1 MCVCVYASLV
11 TITQHLLID
20 DKSAKLTC
28 RDRMELLFNT
38 QRAMRNPKPKM
49 TIYIDEGIR
58 TRAKTAA
65 AHSRKSL
72 SEFLMPFIEAAIAAE
87 EEKMRKQLT
96 PIVPLLTEASP
107 SRSLE

>member
-1 MCVCVYASLV
+1 MCFYAPLV
-11 TITQHLLID
+11 TIAQHLPID
-20 DKSAKLTC
+20 DKSATMLC
-28 RDRMELLFNT
+28 RDRMELLFDT
-38 QRAMRNPKPKM
+38 QIMSKPKL

-87 EEKMRKQLT
+87 EEEMRKQLA
-96 PIVPLLTEASP
+96 PVVPLLTEASP
-107 SRSLE
+107 VQSPE